1 MAASDAAAD
10 TSMDLAYDAGFAE
23 YYDEHFG
30 NEQED
35 IRTSV
40 KDWLSAQEV
49 PNKSIVDV
57 GCGSGHLLEAIVED
71 ERFSG
76 WSVAGFDLSKHMAA
90 VAASKLG
97 DRATVWV
104 DSATTW
110 TAKGGD
116 GTVGVVS
123 STFNAFNHI
132 PGETNIADGF
142 KRAAAA
148 LAPGGVLILDVLSRL
163 GFDRLIVNTSE
174 EAEDGTGGLYI
185 SSGARVDANTVALRE
200 LVYMPSGDDGLFKRI
215 DSHVCMYF
223 YDIQRLKD
231 MIEAA
236 GLTDVQVHAGYE
248 TLGDG
253 CDDVA
258 AALAVAKSEKALEI
272 VFTARKAA

>member
-1 MAASDAAAD
+1 MRLRRRAAD
-10 TSMDLAYDAGFAE
+10 
-23 YYDEHFG
+23 DEHFG

-223 YDIQRLKD
+223 YDIQ
-231 MIEAA
+231 
-236 GLTDVQVHAGYE
+236 
-248 TLGDG
+248 
-253 CDDVA
+253 
-258 AALAVAKSEKALEI
+258 
-272 VFTARKAA
+272 